1 MKFRLLVVWMFI
13 ACAVLI
19 HGQTPTPDSELDIL
33 SPADGATVSGTV
45 WIRAA
50 VRRSESAPASVTFFV
65 DGRQLCS
72 TATAPFECYW
82 DAGPQIAEHQIRV
95 VATFANGQPRAVKSI
110 RTGLPAPVAA
120 GTPMFSTHVDAV
132 ELAVSVS
139 DGGERFTDSLP
150 QSAFHVFEDGVPQ
163 TLSSF
168 ASRSVPIELV
178 VAVDISGS
186 MTLAMPK
193 LKLAVKE
200 FLENV
205 PSPNSTTVL
214 AFNDRIVQ
222 IATPAT
228 SAAERA
234 AAVDR
239 LEAYGA
245 TTLYDVIVRAIDLVE
260 PKAGRKAVI
269 VFTDGE
275 DQGSRTALTEVEGR
289 LQTSDVTLYMI
300 GQGRGV
306 QFEDLQ
312 KIMRR
317 LVQPTG
323 GRALFTNKI
332 DDLREAFKSLLSE
345 ISHQYLLAYIPTD
358 TRRDNR
364 WRRIRV
370 DVDGHHQVRTREG
383 YRLLPQ

>member
-1 MKFRLLVVWMFI
+1 MKFRLLLAWVFA

-19 HGQTPTPDSELDIL
+19 HGQTPTPGGEVDIL
-33 SPADGATVSGTV
+33 SPGDGATVSGTV

-50 VRRSESAPASVTFFV
+50 VRQSDSPPTSVTFFV
-65 DGRQLCS
+65 DGRQLCATS
-72 TATAPFECYW
+72 TTPFECYW

-95 VATFANGQPRAVKSI
+95 VATFANGQPRAVKTI
-110 RTGLPAPVAA
+110 RTGVPAPVAA

-139 DGGERFTDSLP
+139 DGGERYIDTLP
-150 QSAFHVFEDGVPQ
+150 QSAFHVSEDGAPQ
-163 TLSSF
+163 TISSF

-178 VAVDISGS
+178 VAIDISGS

-193 LKLAVKE
+193 LKSAVKE
-200 FLENV
+200 FLGNV

-214 AFNDRIVQ
+214 AFNDRIMQ

-234 AAVDR
+234 ASVDR
-239 LEAYGA
+239 LEAFGA

-275 DQGSRTALTEVEGR
+275 DQGSRAALKEVEGR
-289 LQTSDVTLYMI
+289 LQTSDATLYMI

-306 QFEDLQ
+306 ELENLQ

-332 DDLREAFKSLLSE
+332 DDLREAFKNLLGE

-364 WRRIRV
+364 WRRIHV